1 MAHDDEIARR
11 FAACAVPTI
20 NAVMAKAGL
29 CSNRMR
35 HLDPV
40 GPARRFVGRA
50 ATLRAIPTRADLKQ
64 RVAAGELPDL
74 QARAFSE
81 IAKGQ
86 VLVIEARGDLRASV
100 FGDIMATYAMV
111 RGAAAIVIDG
121 CVSDREAIAGLDLP
135 VFARGNAATSASLF
149 LHFEE
154 MGGAIGCD
162 DVAVLPGDWLIG
174 DGDAA
179 AIRVIQSCRCGS
191 PPTRSG
197 SFVRNAAVGCSGN
210 SATVPAARARCGAS
224 SSLAPAWPR
233 KRSSRC
239 S

>member
-1 MAHDDEIARR
+1 MASDDEIARR

-29 CSNRMR
+29 GSGHMR

-74 QARAFSE
+74 QARAFSD
-81 IAKGQ
+81 IAPGQ

-100 FGDIMATYAMV
+100 FGDIMATYAKV

-121 CVSDREAIAGLDLP
+121 CVSDREAIAGIDLP

-149 LHFEE
+149 LHFHES
-154 MGGAIGCD
+154 GGAIGCD

-174 DGDAA
+174 DGNG
-179 AIRVIQSCRCGS
+179 V
-191 PPTRSG
+191 
-197 SFVRNAAVGCSGN
+197 VL
-210 SATVPAARARCGAS
+210 VPAALGEAISEAAEERERMELFIVERIKAGAPLIGTYPANAETRAAYE
-224 SSLAPAWPR
+224 AWKAAR
-233 KRSSRC
+233 G
-239 S
+239 

>member
-11 FAACAVPTI
+11 FAGCAVPTI

-29 CSNRMR
+29 GSNHMR

-40 GPARRFVGRA
+40 GPAKRFVGRA

-86 VLVIEARGDLRASV
+86 ALVIEARGDLRASV

-121 CVSDREAIAGLDLP
+121 CVSDREAIASLDLP

-174 DGDAA
+174 DGNG
-179 AIRVIQSCRCGS
+179 V
-191 PPTRSG
+191 
-197 SFVRNAAVGCSGN
+197 VL
-210 SATVPAARARCGAS
+210 VPAAQADAISEAAEERERMELFIVERIKAGAPLIGTYPANAETRAAYE
-224 SSLAPAWPR
+224 AW
-233 KRSSRC
+233 KAAKT
-239 S
+239 

>member
-1 MAHDDEIARR
+1 MATDDEIARR
-11 FAACAVPTI
+11 FAGCAVPTI

-29 CSNRMR
+29 GSGHMR

-74 QARAFSE
+74 QAKAFSD
-81 IAKGQ
+81 IARGQ

-100 FGDIMATYAMV
+100 FGDIMATYAKM

-121 CVSDREAIAGLDLP
+121 CISDREAIAGIDLP

-149 LHFEE
+149 LHFHEW
-154 MGGAIGCD
+154 GGAIGCD
-162 DVAVLPGDWLIG
+162 DVAVLQGDWLIG
-174 DGDAA
+174 DGNGVVLVPDALADQISEA
-179 AIRVIQSCRCGS
+179 AEERERMELFIVELIKAGA
-191 PPTRSG
+191 PLIGTYPANAETRAAYEVWKK
-197 SFVRNAAVGCSGN
+197 VRA
-210 SATVPAARARCGAS
+210 
-224 SSLAPAWPR
+224 
-233 KRSSRC
+233 
-239 S
+239 